1 MIQDIGEHAFDNSFR
16 QVRASADSWVLSYAD
31 DTCLMAERASGL
43 VFPRVGELGLDPS
56 ELTYLFRVDDEEFFL
71 PACPLEGAEG
81 FSYEKVYRLR
91 FAEPRYRAYAAV
103 AGLSL
108 SRWYAASS
116 YCGRCGHRT
125 EVSPVS
131 REKVCPAC
139 GNVIYPR
146 IQPAVIC
153 GVTWGDR
160 ILLTKYAGREYTHF
174 ALVAGFNEIGETLEE
189 TCHREVMEEVGLRIR
204 NLRFYKDQ
212 PWPFTDTLLVG
223 FFAELDSAPDIEVD
237 HSELKL
243 GTWARRDELPDHL
256 DDTSSL
262 TNEMIMVFRDGYEAR
277 VGAEGAASS
286 GKDGAPG
293 GPAAASSPVG
303 TPDGRPGPAGDTP
316 LTGAT
321 VAMDAI
327 PAAPARERPAGG
339 ADPEGRLP
347 HDAFGRG
354 NLELAVPQ
362 PETRF
367 SLRRASTGE
376 TLELSLPCV
385 VGRGAGATC
394 HVVGNDAISREHAEV
409 FRREGSVLL
418 RDLGAV
424 NGTFVNGVE
433 LPARGEAE
441 LDAGD
446 VVRLAD
452 EDFTFVVGE

>member
-1 MIQDIGEHAFDNSFR
+1 MIQDIGEHVFDNSFR
-16 QVRASADSWVLSYAD
+16 QVRASADSWVLSYVD

-43 VFPRVGELGLDPS
+43 AFPSVGELGLDPS

-71 PACPLEGAEG
+71 PAHPLEGAEG

-116 YCGRCGHRT
+116 YCGRCGHAT

-189 TCHREVMEEVGLRIR
+189 TCHREVMEEVGLKIR

-237 HSELKL
+237 HAELKL
-243 GTWARRDELPDHL
+243 GTWVRREELPDHL
-256 DDTSSL
+256 EDTSSL
-262 TNEMIMVFRDGYEAR
+262 TNEMIMFFRNGWDAWAQGGR
-277 VGAEGAASS
+277 GSS
-286 GKDGAPG
+286 GLDDAAAQARAAGDADAPGASADGANTDG
-293 GPAAASSPVG
+293 SGEGVAGPV
-303 TPDGRPGPAGDTP
+303 
-316 LTGAT
+316 
-321 VAMDAI
+321 
-327 PAAPARERPAGG
+327 

-347 HDAFGRG
+347 HAAFGRG
-354 NLELAVPQ
+354 NLELAQ
-362 PETRF
+362 PEPEP
-367 SLRRASTGE
+367 SYALRRLSTGE
-376 TLELSLPCV
+376 LLELSLPCV
-385 VGRGAGATC
+385 VGRGAAATC
-394 HVVGNDAISREHAEV
+394 HVVGNDAISREHAELFYRDGQV
-409 FRREGSVLL
+409 VL

-424 NGTFVNGVE
+424 NGTFVNGDE

-441 LDAGD
+441 LASGDA
-446 VVRLAD
+446 VRLAD